1 MTPLEPMIGIMP
13 EMGIAPSVAGTGWFM
28 GKERILESVPPGEFF
43 AARKD
48 AKSLSFLFQIRY

>member
-13 EMGIAPSVAGTGWFM
+13 EMGIAPSVAGTGCFM
-28 GKERILESVPPGEFF
+28 GEGRFLESVPPGEFF
-43 AARKD
+43 APRKD